1 MIKTPNSD
9 GEPQA
14 GPPQSAKGYE
24 SQWMIGLGLAEVLG
38 GLTFAA
44 VAGYFLFDALSL
56 PSSNYNPADPGTAAF
71 PNTMGYS
78 LLLCSLTLVVIGIVR
93 MRTGVGNTPVTIDQ
107 PLNVVGVVAITVIYA
122 LTMPY
127 VTYYGATAVWA
138 PLMLLLGG
146 VRSWKWIV
154 SLTVSTM
161 LFAHFVFEVLLSV
174 FLP

>member
-1 MIKTPNSD
+1 MTTTSNSE

-14 GPPQSAKGYE
+14 GLPQSAE
-24 SQWMIGLGLAEVLG
+24 NQWKIGLGLTEVLA
-38 GLTFAA
+38 GLIFSAL
-44 VAGYFLFDALSL
+44 AGYFLIEALDF
-56 PSSNYNPADPGTAAF
+56 PSSSYNTADPGTAAF

-78 LLLCSLTLVVIGIVR
+78 LLFCSLTLVVIGIFR
-93 MRTGVGNTPVTIDQ
+93 MRTGVGNTPVTITQ
-107 PLNVVGVVAITVIYA
+107 PLNVVGVIALTVIYA
-122 LTMPY
+122 LAMPY
-127 VTYYGATAVWA
+127 VTYYGATIVWA
-138 PLMLLLGG
+138 PLMLIMGG

>member
-1 MIKTPNSD
+1 MKTPNSD

-14 GPPQSAKGYE
+14 GLPQSDE
-24 SQWMIGLGLAEVLG
+24 SHENQWMIGLGLAEVLG
-38 GLTFAA
+38 GLAFAA
-44 VAGYFLFDALSL
+44 VAGYFLFDALRL
-56 PSSNYNPADPGTAAF
+56 PTSNYNPADPGTGAF

-78 LLLCSLTLVVIGIVR
+78 LLFCSLTLVAIGIVR
-93 MRTGVGNTPVTIDQ
+93 MRTGVGNIPVTIVQ
-107 PLNVVGVVAITVIYA
+107 PLNVAGVIAITVIYA

-127 VTYYGATAVWA
+127 VTYYVATAVWA

-154 SLTVSTM
+154 SLTVSTL